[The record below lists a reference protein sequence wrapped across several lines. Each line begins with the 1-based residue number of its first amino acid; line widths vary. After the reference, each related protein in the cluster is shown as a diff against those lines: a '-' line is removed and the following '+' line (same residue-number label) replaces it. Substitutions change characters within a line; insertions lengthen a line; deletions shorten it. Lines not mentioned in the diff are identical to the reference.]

1 MLTSAQTKVEIDGI
15 WYNLITKGKVAEVI
29 SSGGTEYSGSI
40 TLPATITYNGVTYSV
55 TNIADYAFSHCR
67 SLTSVTLPEG
77 VTSIGVW
84 AFHECSNLES
94 ITIPK
99 NSKLTNIGDAAFY
112 YCSSLT
118 AISIPKSVNE
128 IGAIAFAYC
137 SSLVSITI
145 PEGIT
150 EIKSGADGAFAN
162 CRSLTEINIPES
174 VTTIGGWAFQNC
186 NSLTEINIPGG
197 VTDIGENAFYGC
209 NNLTSIVVDEDNTVY
224 DSRNNCNA
232 IIETVSNTLI
242 EGCSSTVIPMSVTG
256 IGENAFSGR
265 NSLTSITIPASVN
278 EIGSSAFSSCN
289 NLTIIN
295 LPEGVTS
302 IGDYAFAYC
311 NSLATVV
318 LPKGVEYIG
327 YEAFANCPEL
337 TDVYCNAESFP
348 STAVDAFDGSYPE
361 YATLHVPA
369 VALNAYQTTAP
380 WSSFGTIVSL
390 SPSTAKVEISGI
402 WYNLVSKTKQAE
414 VTFKGNDAWDYDEY
428 SGTITIPTTV
438 TYEGIQYRV
447 TSIGDYAF
455 GSCYYL
461 TSITIPTSVTSIG
474 YCAFEDCSSFADITI
489 SQSVTSIGNSAF
501 SNCHSLVA
509 INIPEGVTSIGDAAF
524 AGCSSLIT
532 MTVAENNTIFD
543 SRDGCNAI
551 IETNSNTL
559 IAGCATTII
568 PEGVTNIGDNAF
580 RNCSN
585 LTAIAIPEGVMS
597 IGDEAFRYCS
607 NLTAIAIPEGVTS
620 IGGGAFAGC
629 SSLTNITIPKS
640 VTSIEN
646 EAFYG
651 CCSLTTIIIPEGV
664 TDIGNWFFYGCSS
677 LTAITIPESVTNIGI
692 YAFGDC
698 SSLTTITIPKNVM
711 SIGYSAF
718 SSCSSLTAITI
729 PESVTSIGEWTF
741 KNCSRLTTITI
752 PESVTRIIHET
763 FAGCKSL
770 ATVRLPKKMEYI
782 GPRAFANCPELLDVY
797 CSAETVPSTEADAFE
812 GSYIEHATLHVPA
825 VALNDYKST
834 APWNSFGTINS
845 ATNEPVQSITL
856 NRQSATMTEGN
867 TLTLTATITP
877 IYATDRTLTWSSSNP
892 SVATVDNTGKVTAI
906 APGTATII
914 AAAND
919 GSGVSASCEVTVT
932 EATYVEIT
940 INQYGSGT
948 YCSPYALDF
957 SNVEGLK
964 AYAAT
969 GYNSRTGVVTLT
981 RVMTTQPGEGLFI
994 KGNQGKYVVPI
1005 MESTD
1010 DHTINML
1017 KGTLTETSMNATSG
1031 LYANYKYTIKEG
1043 DSQPLFYRFADGST
1057 LGAGKAYLQI
1067 PTAWLPAEAKSISL
1081 RFEEGEGTT
1090 DIENSQFTIDNS
1102 QLIFDLYGRRV
1113 DNPVKGGIY
1122 IVGGKKV
1129 VM

>member
-118 AISIPKSVNE
+118 EISIPKSVNE

-318 LPKGVEYIG
+318 LPKGVEHIG

-414 VTFKGNDAWDYDEY
+414 VTFKGYNYSDCYDEY
-428 SGTITIPTTV
+428 SGSITIPATV
-438 TYEGIQYRV
+438 THNGVEYSV

-455 GSCYYL
+455 FNNNYL
-461 TSITIPTSVTSIG
+461 TDVTIPKGVTSIGDCAFQYCSDVFTAVIIPESVTSIG
-474 YCAFEDCSSFADITI
+474 YQAFFNCNGLTTITLPEGVVCI
-489 SQSVTSIGNSAF
+489 GDDAFSGCHNLVSITFPKSVMSIGKNVLSCCPFLTSITVNKGNMVYDSRESCNAIIETRTNTLISGCTTTIIPRGITCIGDNAF
-501 SNCHSLVA
+501 DYCISLTA
-509 INIPEGVTSIGDAAF
+509 ITLPEGVTSIGNCAF
-524 AGCSSLIT
+524 I
-532 MTVAENNTIFD
+532 
-543 SRDGCNAI
+543 
-551 IETNSNTL
+551 
-559 IAGCATTII
+559 
-568 PEGVTNIGDNAF
+568 
-580 RNCSN
+580 
-585 LTAIAIPEGVMS
+585 
-597 IGDEAFRYCS
+597 
-607 NLTAIAIPEGVTS
+607 
-620 IGGGAFAGC
+620 
-629 SSLTNITIPKS
+629 
-640 VTSIEN
+640 
-646 EAFYG
+646 
-651 CCSLTTIIIPEGV
+651 
-664 TDIGNWFFYGCSS
+664 GCSS
-677 LTAITIPESVTNIGI
+677 LTAIT
-692 YAFGDC
+692 
-698 SSLTTITIPKNVM
+698 L
-711 SIGYSAF
+711 
-718 SSCSSLTAITI
+718 
-729 PESVTSIGEWTF
+729 PESVTSIGYQAFDGCSGLTAITLPEGVTSIEWGAF
-741 KNCSRLTTITI
+741 QNCHSLTDINIPGSVTSIGSGAFSFCSSLTSIAFPANVTNIENGVFYECSSLTSITIPDGVTSIGGNAFYECRSLTTII
-752 PESVTRIIHET
+752 
-763 FAGCKSL
+763 
-770 ATVRLPKKMEYI
+770 LPKNLQRI
-782 GPRAFANCPELLDVY
+782 DFAAFGNCVELLDVY

-1043 DSQPLFYRFADGST
+1043 DSQPLFYRFTDGST

-1067 PTAWLPAEAKSISL
+1067 PMAWLPQTSEAKSISL

-1090 DIENSQFTIDNS
+1090 DMENSQFTIDNS
-1102 QLIFDLYGRRV
+1102 QLIYDLYGRRV

-1122 IVGGKKV
+1122 IVNGKKV